1 MKRTGWYFSYAAVAI
16 TALLLACGRG
26 NCASDKAL
34 PLIHG
39 SRAVA
44 VVNGEPV
51 TLADLDDA
59 LALRRTATGKA
70 KVTGKETSE
79 LLERLINTRL
89 ALQEARKIGLD
100 DLPEIKKMV
109 DVFARTALREQLME
123 RQVGKLTV
131 PEKEV
136 ERLYREA
143 TKEWKLISVMFE
155 KKDDAEKM
163 VQRLK
168 KGEDFASVAGSV
180 VAQGAAKGGEVGS
193 YLKVSQ
199 TNPQIAA
206 VVSKMAIGTESPII
220 PLTPAGYAV
229 VKLEDVRWADS
240 PAEKERVREEA
251 LKNAKVKVL
260 TRYNEGLIK
269 QYAVVHKDVLKGL
282 DFEAKKP
289 GFDRLLG
296 DRRVLA
302 EIKGEKPITVGEL
315 ADELRHQLYHG
326 VEEAAES
333 KKLNEKI
340 APAFND
346 MLYKR
351 VFRKEALRL
360 GLDKSAPFT
369 RKVKEYEDSLV
380 FGSFVQRV
388 VAPEVKVTEEEVQ
401 KYYQEHIKDY
411 TYPEMMKL
419 SGIAF
424 KKRADAEDA
433 VKKLRNG
440 TDFQWLANNAE
451 DQVEKNSPGLLTFD
465 GNLLTVTSLPEGLQK
480 IVSGNKPGDLRLYAS
495 PEGYFYA
502 VWIQDIVAPK
512 PKPLEDTRREISK
525 QLFGE
530 RLKQAMDEYVAK
542 LRAAADIKVFLN
554 P

>member
-1 MKRTGWYFSYAAVAI
+1 MKRTGRYFSCATIVI
-16 TALLLACGRG
+16 TAIFLCWGRG
-26 NCASDKAL
+26 DCTSDKAL

-59 LALRRTATGKA
+59 LSLRRTATGDAKA
-70 KVTGKETSE
+70 TAKETSE
-79 LLERLINTRL
+79 LIQRLINTRL

-100 DLPEIKKMV
+100 NLPETKKMV
-109 DVFARTALREQLME
+109 DVFAKTALREQLME

-136 ERLYREA
+136 ERLYRQA
-143 TKEWKLISVMFE
+143 TKEWKLISVLFE
-155 KKDDAEKM
+155 KKDDAEKA

-168 KGEDFASVAGSV
+168 RGEDFASVAKSV
-180 VAQGAAKGGEVGS
+180 VAQGTAKGGDVGA

-206 VVSKMAIGTESPII
+206 VVSKMATGSVSPIV
-220 PLTPAGYAV
+220 PLKPGGYAL
-229 VKLEDVRWADS
+229 VKLEDVRQVDS

-251 LKNAKVKVL
+251 LKDAKVKML

-269 QYAVVHKDVLKGL
+269 RYAVVHKDVLKAL
-282 DFEAKKP
+282 DFEAKKS
-289 GFDRLLG
+289 GFDKFLKDGRI
-296 DRRVLA
+296 LA

-360 GLDKSAPFT
+360 GLDKSAAYT
-369 RKVKEYEDSLV
+369 RKVQEYEDSLV
-380 FGSFVQRV
+380 FGSFVQKV
-388 VAPEVKVTEEEVQ
+388 VVPDVKVTEEEVKQ
-401 KYYQEHIKDY
+401 YYQDHIKDY
-411 TYPEMMKL
+411 TFPEMMKI

-433 VKKLRNG
+433 VKKLRDG
-440 TDFQWLANNAE
+440 TDFQWLASNAE
-451 DQVEKNSPGLLTFD
+451 DQAEKNSPDLLTFD
-465 GNLLTVTSLPEGLQK
+465 GNLLTVTSLPKGLQK
-480 IVSGNKPGDLRLYAS
+480 IVSGNKPGDLRVYAS
-495 PEGYFYA
+495 PEGNFYA
-502 VWIQDIVAPK
+502 LWIQDVVPSK
-512 PKPLEDTRREISK
+512 PRPYEETRREISK
-525 QLFGE
+525 QIFDE